1 MNAIDIMVKEHE
13 VITRMLKI
21 IRKIALK
28 ILNNREINYGEFEII
43 IDFIRNYA
51 DGHHHNKEE
60 IHLFNKM
67 VEHLGVIGEKII
79 KHGMLVEHDMG
90 RMYVRD
96 LEEALSK
103 VKNGDEEAKLDVIA
117 NAISYTHLLERHIEK
132 ENNVVYKFAQRDLK
146 DEILKEIDIEC
157 FKYEEENEEV
167 KNKYIR
173 IVENLEEKY
182 K

>member
-21 IRKIALK
+21 IRKISLN
-28 ILNNREINYGEFEII
+28 ILNNKEINYEEFETI
-43 IDFIRNYA
+43 IDFIRNCA

-60 IHLFNKM
+60 IKLFNKM
-67 VEHLGVIGEKII
+67 VENLGAVGEKII

-103 VKNGDEEAKLDVIA
+103 VKKGDEEAKLDVIA

-132 ENNVVYKFAQRDLK
+132 ENNVIYKFAQRELK

-157 FKYEEENEEV
+157 FKYEEENKDV

-173 IVENLEEKY
+173 IVESLEEKY
-182 K
+182 R

>member
-1 MNAIDIMVKEHE
+1 
-13 VITRMLKI
+13 
-21 IRKIALK
+21 
-28 ILNNREINYGEFEII
+28 
-43 IDFIRNYA
+43 
-51 DGHHHNKEE
+51 
-60 IHLFNKM
+60 M
-67 VEHLGVIGEKII
+67 VENLGAVGEKII

-103 VKNGDEEAKLDVIA
+103 VKKGDEEAKLDVIA

-132 ENNVVYKFAQRDLK
+132 ENNVIYKFAQRKLK

-157 FKYEEENEEV
+157 FKYEEENKDV

-173 IVENLEEKY
+173 IVESLEEKY
-182 K
+182 R

>member
-21 IRKIALK
+21 IRKISLN
-28 ILNNREINYGEFEII
+28 ILNNKEINYEEFETI

-60 IHLFNKM
+60 IKLFNKM
-67 VEHLGVIGEKII
+67 VENLGAVGEKII

-103 VKNGDEEAKLDVIA
+103 VKKGNEEAKLDVIA
-117 NAISYTHLLERHIEK
+117 N
-132 ENNVVYKFAQRDLK
+132 
-146 DEILKEIDIEC
+146 DI
-157 FKYEEENEEV
+157 
-167 KNKYIR
+167 
-173 IVENLEEKY
+173 
-182 K
+182 

>member
-13 VITRMLKI
+13 VIRRMLKI
-21 IRKIALK
+21 IRKISLD
-28 ILNNREINYGEFEII
+28 ILNNKEINYEEFETI

-60 IHLFNKM
+60 IKIFNKM
-67 VEHLGVIGEKII
+67 VENLGAVGEKII

-132 ENNVVYKFAQRDLK
+132 ENNVIYKFAQRELK

-157 FKYEEENEEV
+157 LKYEEENEDV
-167 KNKYIR
+167 KKKYIK
-173 IVENLEEKY
+173 IVGDLEKKY

>member
-13 VITRMLKI
+13 MIRRMLKI
-21 IRKIALK
+21 IRKISFD
-28 ILNNREINYGEFEII
+28 ILNNKEINYEEFETI

-60 IHLFNKM
+60 IKLFNKM
-67 VEHLGVIGEKII
+67 VENLGVVGEKII

-132 ENNVVYKFAQRDLK
+132 ENNVIYKFAQRELK

-157 FKYEEENEEV
+157 LKYEEENEDV
-167 KNKYIR
+167 KKKYIK
-173 IVENLEEKY
+173 VVKDLEK
-182 K
+182 KHK

>member
-13 VITRMLKI
+13 VIRRMLKI
-21 IRKIALK
+21 IRKISLD
-28 ILNNREINYGEFEII
+28 ILNNKEINYEEFETI

-60 IHLFNKM
+60 IKLFNKM
-67 VEHLGVIGEKII
+67 VENLGAVGEKII

-132 ENNVVYKFAQRDLK
+132 ENNVIYKFAQRELK
-146 DEILKEIDIEC
+146 GEILKEIDIEC
-157 FKYEEENEEV
+157 LKYEEENEDV
-167 KNKYIR
+167 KNKYIK
-173 IVENLEEKY
+173 IVENLEKKY

>member
-13 VITRMLKI
+13 VIRRMLKI
-21 IRKIALK
+21 IRKISLD
-28 ILNNREINYGEFEII
+28 ILNNKEINYEEFETI

-60 IHLFNKM
+60 IKLFNKM
-67 VEHLGVIGEKII
+67 VENLGAVGEKII

-132 ENNVVYKFAQRDLK
+132 ENNVIYKFAQRELK

-157 FKYEEENEEV
+157 LKYEEENEDV
-167 KNKYIR
+167 KKKYIK
-173 IVENLEEKY
+173 IVGDLEKKY